1 MDSNPII
8 PETAC
13 ANSDLSSSQK
23 DDALL
28 NVHEIVAVTA
38 HEETENKSSRTLNP
52 DAPNGAHHSV
62 IEVSDESNYRD
73 SLVLPENVSHAS
85 NDNKEPSAVLID
97 AVYPNDSSSTN
108 EVFNKFNVNVSEE
121 SNFDDLISSV
131 VDPYHLVTFS
141 RFSVQCDKCF
151 K

>member
-1 MDSNPII
+1 MNSNPII

-23 DDALL
+23 NDTLL

-38 HEETENKSSRTLNP
+38 HEERENESSSTLNA
-52 DAPNGAHHSV
+52 DALNGAHHSV

-85 NDNKEPSAVLID
+85 NDNKEPSAVFID

-108 EVFNKFNVNVSEE
+108 EVFNKFDVNVSEE
-121 SNFDDLISSV
+121 STSMTSYQASLI
-131 VDPYHLVTFS
+131 LTT
-141 RFSVQCDKCF
+141 
-151 K
+151 